1 MTSTIPAISVLY
13 RFCCDELT
21 AIFPTL
27 PGTYALDIVESFT
40 WADSFVSLDL
50 AYAASGTPAGRD
62 AYHRMHAY
70 LVKRFENDAVLTI
83 IDAIEHHH
91 HDARHAQLR
100 SSIAAMKKGK
110 GSPPWTPA
118 GLEDLRASAAALS

>member
-1 MTSTIPAISVLY
+1 MNSTIPAIAVLY
-13 RFCCDELT
+13 HFCCNELT

-27 PGTYALDIVESFT
+27 PGTYALDIVEGFT
-40 WADSFVSLDL
+40 WADGLVSLDL

-70 LVKRFENDAVLTI
+70 LVKGFENDAVLTI
-83 IDAIEHHH
+83 IDAIEQHH

-100 SSIAAMKKGK
+100 SSIAALRRGK
-110 GSPPWTPA
+110 GSPPWTPVA
-118 GLEDLRASAAALS
+118 LAELRASDAALR